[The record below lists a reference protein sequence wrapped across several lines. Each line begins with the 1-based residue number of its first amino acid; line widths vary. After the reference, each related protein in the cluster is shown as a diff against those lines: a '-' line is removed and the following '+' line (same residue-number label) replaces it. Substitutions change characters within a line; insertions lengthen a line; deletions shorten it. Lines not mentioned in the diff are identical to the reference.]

1 LIYSTTND
9 MDPSDVQ
16 TDELYTLQLPS
27 KHESITLVENLI
39 EEIAD
44 KYKISEDTFANM
56 MTCLCEAVINSIIHG
71 NKLDPDKKVFVNA
84 EVTAKRIIWSVA
96 DQGDGFDYNT
106 LADPTAPEN
115 LENLTGRGVFI
126 LKHLADQCIFN
137 SKGNE
142 VELHFK
148 I

>member
-1 LIYSTTND
+1 MIYSTLND
-9 MDPSDVQ
+9 MDPSNVQ
-16 TDELYTLQLPS
+16 TSELFTLQLPS
-27 KHESITLVENLI
+27 KPESITLLETLI

-56 MTCLCEAVINSIIHG
+56 MTCLSEAAINAIVHG
-71 NKLDPDKKVFVNA
+71 NKQDPNKKVIINA
-84 EVTAKRIIWSVA
+84 DLEGRRIAWTVT
-96 DQGDGFDYNT
+96 DEGDGFDFNK
-106 LADPTAPEN
+106 LPDPTAPEN

-126 LKHLADQCIFN
+126 IKHLADQCIFN
-137 SKGNE
+137 QKGNE